1 MTEEMNSLSKNLQ
14 KVDMLDTEEA
24 LYQLLRYAN
33 KYSTQLT
40 DNLIE
45 NGYNSLAN
53 HFKEI
58 LDQLEVNNNNNSN
71 SESPYLS
78 SQANR
83 HSPYPPINNNNNN
96 RLNSP
101 YQTNYPFYNN
111 KFQSSV

>member
-1 MTEEMNSLSKNLQ
+1 MHIVHISISHSVAMQLEKCKLWLLINSI
-14 KVDMLDTEEA
+14 
-24 LYQLLRYAN
+24 
-33 KYSTQLT
+33 QLT
-40 DNLIE
+40 DTLIE

-58 LDQLEVNNNNNSN
+58 LDQQEVNNNNNSN